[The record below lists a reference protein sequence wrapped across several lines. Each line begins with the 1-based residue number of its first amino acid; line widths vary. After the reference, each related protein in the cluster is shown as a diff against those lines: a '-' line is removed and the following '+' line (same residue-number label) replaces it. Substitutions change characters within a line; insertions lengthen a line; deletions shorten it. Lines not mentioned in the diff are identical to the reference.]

1 MTHLTRQP
9 NNTTTDTFPVYT
21 LAILDKKENM
31 GDPIPS
37 HLALV

>member
-9 NNTTTDTFPVYT
+9 NNTITDTFLVYI
-21 LAILDKKENM
+21 LVFLDKEENM

-37 HLALV
+37 HLALA